1 MLKKKTE
8 PSKTTTKLTGQSFEQ
23 YKRGAV
29 IYAKEGYCITCHQ
42 PNGKGL
48 DVSGFPPLNASKWV
62 TGSED
67 RLIKLTLNGLLGP
80 IEVNGKKYPGQV
92 PMTPF
97 GMMLNDQEIADVLTF
112 VRNSFGNEAPAVSAA
127 KVKEIRASIQD
138 KKGFYSPEELL
149 KAHPLEKE

>member
-1 MLKKKTE
+1 
-8 PSKTTTKLTGQSFEQ
+8 
-23 YKRGAV
+23 
-29 IYAKEGYCITCHQ
+29 
-42 PNGKGL
+42 
-48 DVSGFPPLNASKWV
+48 
-62 TGSED
+62 
-67 RLIKLTLNGLLGP
+67 
-80 IEVNGKKYPGQV
+80 
-92 PMTPF
+92 MTPF